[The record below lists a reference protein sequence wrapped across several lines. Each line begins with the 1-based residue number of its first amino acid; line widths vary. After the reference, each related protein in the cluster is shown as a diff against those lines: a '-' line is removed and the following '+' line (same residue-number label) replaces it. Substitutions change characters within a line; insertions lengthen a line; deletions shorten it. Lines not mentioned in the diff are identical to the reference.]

1 MKKQYDEYLCS
12 NYPKL
17 YKDRHGDMTKTCM
30 VWGFDTGDGWF
41 NILNGLSMMIQAH
54 INSRTRERW
63 RIRKGKRKYAL
74 MSMTEQVK
82 NAYLNQDM
90 PPRVTQVIVAQVKEK
105 FGGLRF
111 YYDGGDEAIREYV
124 SMAEA
129 MSYITC
135 EECGAPGS
143 RSDGGWIKVV
153 CYEHGGKDIFA
164 VPLTKEEVEE
174 FK

>member
-1 MKKQYDEYLCS
+1 MKKQYDEYLCA

-17 YKDRHGDMTKTCM
+17 YKGRHGDMMKTCM

-41 NILNGLSMMIQAH
+41 NVLNGLSLMIQSH
-54 INSRTRERW
+54 INGRTHERW
-63 RIRKGKRKYAL
+63 RIRRSKRKYDL
-74 MSMTEQVK
+74 MSDEEKAK
-82 NAYLNQDM
+82 NSWLNRDEM
-90 PPRVTQVIVAQVKEK
+90 PPRVPQVVALQVKEK

-111 YYDGGDEAIREYV
+111 YYEGGDDTISEYV
-124 SMAEA
+124 AMAEA

-153 CYEHGGKDIFA
+153 CRDHGGKDIFA
-164 VPLTKEEVEE
+164 VPLTNKEVKE
-174 FK
+174 F